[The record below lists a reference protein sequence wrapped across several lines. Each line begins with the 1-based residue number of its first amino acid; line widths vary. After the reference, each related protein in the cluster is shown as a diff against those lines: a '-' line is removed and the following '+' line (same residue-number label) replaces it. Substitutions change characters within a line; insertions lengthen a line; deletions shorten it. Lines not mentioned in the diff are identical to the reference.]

1 MTLKSFPNTIINYAH
16 SVCSLQDFCFDEELF
31 LSKRQ
36 LFNPLTTITIHFI
49 NSFDSVSPIFPSTQR
64 HNDDSNLFPALFYVC
79 CLTFC
84 AFKTTKILKR
94 NACYAGFSGNWD
106 KYTDKGS
113 LEQEHSSLMFF
124 SWQFQIKKFLKANYN
139 TKGCSCGE
147 AVAISL
153 AKALQF
159 SKLKLTSAA
168 LTHAIRAKAV
178 GCTGKSMRIDGSS
191 STCVHISRRKIPQ
204 RLLDILDKKGRWFY
218 NLCELCKT
226 YHNVKGLAIEVATS
240 IVLDVSLFS
249 VTQGPTMKLLRIKMK
264 QDKKW
269 QKFM

>member
-1 MTLKSFPNTIINYAH
+1 
-16 SVCSLQDFCFDEELF
+16 
-31 LSKRQ
+31 
-36 LFNPLTTITIHFI
+36 
-49 NSFDSVSPIFPSTQR
+49 
-64 HNDDSNLFPALFYVC
+64 
-79 CLTFC
+79 
-84 AFKTTKILKR
+84 
-94 NACYAGFSGNWD
+94 
-106 KYTDKGS
+106 
-113 LEQEHSSLMFF
+113 MFF

-178 GCTGKSMRIDGSS
+178 GCTGKSMRIDGPS

-269 QKFM
+269 QKLM